1 MIIVDGNVAS
11 VGTANM
17 DLRSFEQNFEVSL
30 IIYDRDVVKELAMD
44 FIKDLRVSTD
54 EAIRRWKFRSKREKI
69 FESVARLFA
78 PVL

>member
-1 MIIVDGNVAS
+1 M
-11 VGTANM
+11 
-17 DLRSFEQNFEVSL
+17 SL